1 MSKMNSN
8 HTNILILLN
17 EFIIDIINDKKYFN
31 SLNMKILKK

>member
-31 SLNMKILKK
+31 SFEYKNIRL